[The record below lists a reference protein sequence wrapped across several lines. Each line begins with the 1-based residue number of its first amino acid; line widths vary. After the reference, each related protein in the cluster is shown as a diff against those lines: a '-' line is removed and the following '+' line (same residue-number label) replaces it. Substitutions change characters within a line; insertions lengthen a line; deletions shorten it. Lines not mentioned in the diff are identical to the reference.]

1 MADEVD
7 MTVST
12 KHYNRFVKDGRTAEA
27 AALMSIH
34 AGALWSPARL
44 QEAGLPAENG
54 VHKCPLC
61 GKEGMDQATFLGN
74 PRKFAKTVI
83 LESKKQTDIV
93 MNIAAMG
100 LP

>member
-1 MADEVD
+1 MSDGVD

-12 KHYNRFVKDGRTAEA
+12 KHHNRLVKDGRTAEA
-27 AALMSIH
+27 AALMSIQ

-61 GKEGMDQATFLGN
+61 GKVETDEGHLFWECPKVCQN
-74 PRKFAKTVI
+74 PDAPIQKQIGTVTSTA
-83 LESKKQTDIV
+83 E
-93 MNIAAMG
+93 MG
-100 LP
+100 